1 MNEKKLKDEEL
12 LQRLANAIVSS
23 NCLGHLRGSKNQAYA
38 KRWKAMLEERGWELP
53 KEGLTDILIKLK
65 ELGFEG
71 VQNGEGSW

>member
-12 LQRLANAIVSS
+12 FQRLANAIVSS
-23 NCLGHLRGSKNQAYA
+23 NCLGHLTGLKNQAYA
-38 KRWKAMLEERGWELP
+38 ERWKAMLEERGWEFP
-53 KEGLTDILIKLK
+53 KEGPTAMLIKLK